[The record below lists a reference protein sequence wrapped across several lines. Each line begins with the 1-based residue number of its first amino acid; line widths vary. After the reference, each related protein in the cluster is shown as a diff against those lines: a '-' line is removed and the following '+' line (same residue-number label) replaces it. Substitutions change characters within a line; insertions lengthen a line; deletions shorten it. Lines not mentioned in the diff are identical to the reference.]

1 MLKDYELEF
10 CLDLH
15 KKLKERIKGKVH
27 TTVKDDVLIITF
39 QMGRNEFKAEFDH
52 LSDRLATEGVMT
64 AIIDEV
70 TTAYRKYIENLYFV
84 TETEAK

>member
-1 MLKDYELEF
+1 MLKQYEWEF

-15 KKLKERIKGKVH
+15 KKLKGRVKGRVH

-39 QMGRNEFKAEFDH
+39 QMGKKEFKAEFDQ
-52 LSDRLATEGVMT
+52 LSDRLAVEGAMD

-70 TTAYRKYIENLYFV
+70 TTAYRKHIENLYFV
-84 TETEAK
+84 TDVEA